1 MKTIKVIDDK
11 TIEVDGKRYV
21 EVPEPQTEF
30 KVGQWLMI
38 QHMGHICA
46 IHSDGFK
53 WAGFK
58 AGQHPDK
65 TQPVRLIEKRKMNYP
80 DMHIVEQSGNVFLF
94 AYKEAFRLAT
104 PAEIEAHLKEEA
116 ERRGYK
122 PGVRIKYMLQG
133 GLSDIHER
141 IITIRDIDF
150 RYDSLEDELC
160 LYSCGNFSARLYSQ
174 GKWAEILPDKKKLPK
189 TKEGYKDFSKDC
201 INFYFNHNADKG
213 NPDWIEKFISQYED

>member
-1 MKTIKVIDDK
+1 MKNIKVIDDK
-11 TIEVDGKRYV
+11 TIEVDGKRYA
-21 EVPEPQTEF
+21 EVPEPQSEF
-30 KVGQWLMI
+30 KVGDWVFEKERVFTMRPRVTRI
-38 QHMGHICA
+38 T
-46 IHSDGFK
+46 K
-53 WAGFK
+53 
-58 AGQHPDK
+58 
-65 TQPVRLIEKRKMNYP
+65 IEKTNEEPRIWAEDYSGTSWM
-80 DMHIVEQSGNVFLF
+80 VEGEFKRE
-94 AYKEAFRLAT
+94 YRLAT
-104 PAEIEAHLKEEA
+104 PAEIEEHLKKEA